1 MAKNQFFKKLFA
13 KVKLTIFLLKLLF
26 SNKKKIRYR
35 IFDTLHL
42 NQFFNDDGWRE
53 ILNNNPN
60 NKKINYNLSNS
71 RTAVLIPGRL
81 RCWAKSKDLI
91 YSIAEK
97 NKVFIM
103 TDHTDTK
110 IVEEINH
117 HNILT
122 KIVEKSDYKKEN
134 EKVSNPVLSQYFKL
148 KCAINEIYKFEKENS
163 FIFNNF
169 IKIRTDFHYLNAE
182 NLLDMSLENNQE
194 YLFAQSDLHYS
205 GRREFFL
212 PLRNFYE
219 FSEWAYRSDFHNLD
233 YMPINPSQII
243 NSDPGATRF
252 NWLKYP
258 KKIVETTERRPSGEF
273 IYKKI
278 FKNFKE
284 AIEYKFNT
292 QDEMKKTGGQDY
304 FATEQSFA
312 LFLNLAGI
320 PCKTHPKFL
329 GFIMNYEKKFKNG
342 LKAGVLEYRN
352 DMKKLKKNN

>member
-1 MAKNQFFKKLFA
+1 MAKKQFFKTLFA
-13 KVKLTIFLLKLLF
+13 KSKLTLFLLRLLF
-26 SNKKKIRYR
+26 SSKKKIRFR

-42 NQFFNDDGWRE
+42 KQFFNDDGWEE
-53 ILNNNPN
+53 ILKNNPN
-60 NKKINYNLSNS
+60 NKKINHNLSNNE
-71 RTAVLIPGRL
+71 TAVLIPGRL
-81 RCWAKSKDLI
+81 RCWEKSKDLI

-103 TDHTDTK
+103 TDHTDSK
-110 IVEEINH
+110 IIDEINH
-117 HNILT
+117 KNIFT
-122 KIVEKSDYKKEN
+122 KIIENSDYKKEN
-134 EKVSNPVLSQYFKL
+134 EKISNVVLSQYLKL
-148 KCAINEIYKFEKENS
+148 KSVINEIYKYEKENS
-163 FIFNNF
+163 FIFTNF
-169 IKIRTDFHYLNAE
+169 IKIRTDFHYFNAE
-182 NLLDMSLENNQE
+182 SLLDMTLENNQE
-194 YLFAQSDLHYS
+194 YLFAQSDLHFS

-212 PLRNFYE
+212 PLRGFYD
-219 FSEWAYRSDFHNLD
+219 FSEWAYKSDFHNLD

-278 FKNFKE
+278 FKNFKK
-284 AIEYKFNT
+284 AIEYKYNT

-342 LKAGVLEYRN
+342 LKEGVIEYRN